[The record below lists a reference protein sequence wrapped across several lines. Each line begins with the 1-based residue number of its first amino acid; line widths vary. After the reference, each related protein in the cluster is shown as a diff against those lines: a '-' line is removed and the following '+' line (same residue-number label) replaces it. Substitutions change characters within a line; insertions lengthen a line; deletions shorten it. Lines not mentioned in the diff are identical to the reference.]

1 METSIARIKEKLI
14 QEEFAKT
21 LRKVQ
26 NGEFTKE
33 AEALVAKARRREK
46 KRQLWRESPLG
57 YAGCM
62 VLKAVDK
69 IICGLYKPCTKRPDW
84 MEVLGFW
91 GIMLVAVFCGMAM
104 LEGAHFYG
112 VGAFWQ
118 MVESGSLPDF
128 WQILAFRGA
137 VANSAFHL
145 IIAVMTLVVY
155 PTLCSW
161 DEKDQDIELGIFLAL
176 GGCWLLGWMAMGWNY
191 GWFLFLEVCWLQA
204 VWGIVSWAIWRFF
217 NPLDVGSGYK
227 LGVRSPVRRLIAQ
240 YEAI

>member
-1 METSIARIKEKLI
+1 METNVERIRESLI
-14 QEEFAKT
+14 QEEMAKV

-26 NGEFTKE
+26 DGEFTKK

-62 VLKAVDK
+62 VLKAMDK
-69 IICGLYKPCTKRPDW
+69 ILCGLYKPLTKRPDW
-84 MEVLGFW
+84 VEALGFW
-91 GIMLVAVFCGMAM
+91 GIIAVAVYCMPVM
-104 LEGAHFYG
+104 LFGEHLYG
-112 VGAFWQ
+112 TGAFWQ
-118 MVESGSLPDF
+118 MVESGSFPDF

-137 VANSAFHL
+137 VANSVFHL
-145 IIAVMTLVVY
+145 IIAVMTFVVY

-161 DEKDQDIELGIFLAL
+161 DEKDHDIELGIFLAL
-176 GGCWLLGWMAMGWNY
+176 GGLWLLGWMALGWNY
-191 GWFLFLEVCWLQA
+191 GWSLFWDICWLQA
-204 VWGIVSWAIWRFF
+204 VWGIASWTMWRFF